1 MLDLPTH
8 LEPVELTAGAA
19 LPPTYTYQ
27 HQRTLVRAT
36 QKYSYPSPSPSP
48 SPDAGPNPEQ
58 VLATQKYSY
67 PVGAGLLTLMPLVDA
82 APTAPVIEKWAT
94 TLGESY

>member
-1 MLDLPTH
+1 
-8 LEPVELTAGAA
+8 
-19 LPPTYTYQ
+19 
-27 HQRTLVRAT
+27 
-36 QKYSYPSPSPSP
+36 
-48 SPDAGPNPEQ
+48 

-94 TLGESY
+94 TLGESL